1 MKRRGKHARVHFTAT
16 SLRIDEDQAVEI
28 FNFAGRTY
36 AAVKILKIGTTAQ
49 RHVLAII
56 HMLAARQN
64 VRSRASAE
72 IRALFEQPDL
82 PTRLSQRDAG
92 CQTR

>member
-1 MKRRGKHARVHFTAT
+1 MKWRGKHARVHLTAA

-28 FNFAGRTY
+28 SNFAGRTY
-36 AAVKILKIGTTAQ
+36 APVKILKIGATAQ

-56 HMLAARQN
+56 HVLAGRQN
-64 VRSRASAE
+64 VRSRAAAE
-72 IRALFEQPDL
+72 IRALLEQPDL
-82 PTRLSQRDAG
+82 PTGLSQRDAG